1 MDRYDYIYK
10 KGKDVYEDSINGKSA
25 VRKDKK
31 EDGSNQ
37 PNLV

>member
-10 KGKDVYEDSINGKSA
+10 KGKEVYEDSISGKPG

-31 EDGSNQ
+31 EEGST
-37 PNLV
+37 